1 MPLVNIV
8 KDIKVSEKKLKIDR
22 IITDG
27 FQTVE
32 SEMPLVITTGNQVGD
47 PRYPTLKGIMAASKK
62 EINKISLSDLNLSEV
77 DIVPKVK
84 IEEIYFPENE
94 NNVEIIDGENN
105 KQKAINL
112 ISKLKEEGVI

>member
-1 MPLVNIV
+1 M
-8 KDIKVSEKKLKIDR
+8 KKKLKIDR